1 MKDKIRLYINDLLK
15 NGYITETEM
24 INNVSENFCVD
35 NELTKEI
42 VRELAISF
50 NLYRNTINNDE
61 PILGLKD
68 GIETLSPNCN
78 KNPKTIEEAMNKAVK
93 LNVK

>member
-15 NGYITETEM
+15 NGYITETEL
-24 INNVSENFCVD
+24 INNVSENFCLD

-50 NLYRNTINNDE
+50 NWYRNTINNDE

-68 GIETLSPNCN
+68 GIETLPPNCN
-78 KNPKTIEEAMNKAVK
+78 KNPKTIEEAMNKVVK